1 MVCLTNRVWVFG
13 VGIVICLMHFEILGS
28 VLWCLLPI
36 LININTHHFKC
47 VPCSFLSPL
56 PFPSHTC
63 ICTLTVPEYPVL
75 LVNHCIFFFLVLKAS
90 TKTSSSIEIFFFPLN
105 YVICEW
111 PNWKQSLLWLLVA
124 LSVVL
129 VSTMCFHA
137 FLHTFLMPL
146 SSCFRTLSC

>member
-13 VGIVICLMHFEILGS
+13 AGIVICLMHFEILGS

-36 LININTHHFKC
+36 LLNINTHHFKC

-90 TKTSSSIEIFFFPLN
+90 TKMSSSIEDIPSQLCHLLMTQLKAESAVVACGPCRFCGFGFYCVFPCLPAH
-105 YVICEW
+105 V
-111 PNWKQSLLWLLVA
+111 PDASLFV
-124 LSVVL
+124 
-129 VSTMCFHA
+129 F
-137 FLHTFLMPL
+137 
-146 SSCFRTLSC
+146 